1 MVDKTINFVFGHDNF
16 KTHGT
21 SRTDALVSANMSAF
35 ELFVNFEIDMEMF
48 LEDLNFNFPADIRA
62 IEIREVDSNFNIIQT
77 PKTKEYIYLFSSTE
91 KPHPFSA
98 SLVYNFP
105 NLDIDKMKIGAKLF
119 EGTHNFKLFCA
130 KPGDRTDFMRDIAL
144 SEIMENDIY
153 TANFF
158 PEKTYL
164 FRVKG
169 KGFFRNQ
176 VRLMMGQLVL
186 LGQGQIS
193 LNDLKEFLDNP
204 HDGYLKFIAPAS
216 GLILQGIE
224 FE

>member
-1 MVDKTINFVFGHDNF
+1 MIDKTFKFVFGHENF

-21 SRTDALVSANMSAF
+21 SRTDALVSANKSAF
-35 ELFVNFEIDMEMF
+35 ELFVNFEVDKE
-48 LEDLNFNFPADIRA
+48 LLLDELNFNFPADIRA
-62 IEIREVDSNFNIIQT
+62 LEIKEVDSTFNIIQT
-77 PKTKEYIYLFSSTE
+77 PKTKEYNYLFSTGE

-98 SLVYNFP
+98 SLMSNFA
-105 NLDIDKMKIGAKLF
+105 NLDIELMKQGAKLYQ
-119 EGTHNFKLFCA
+119 GTHNFKLFCA
-130 KPGDRTDFMRDIAL
+130 KPGDRTDFTREIVL
-144 SEIMENDIY
+144 SEIEENQIY

-164 FRVKG
+164 YRVKG

-193 LNDLKEFLDNP
+193 LDDLKEFLTNP

-216 GLILQGIE
+216 GLILQEIE
-224 FE
+224 FD